1 MVGRSALLDMLEA
14 TRGPRDLLALA
25 SPINAAEAAAAQARR
40 YLELDRV
47 AGMHSAFSASQ
58 AGRHLGLD
66 GIAGAHSAFAASQAV
81 VDRLGALEALA
92 SSRWQREIRDLERG
106 RAEWDRLFKPS
117 EMDRAYEA
125 VEAIAKLATPS
136 AFERFTSDQDTLAR
150 RIASIQG
157 ASWWQQ
163 DVHLG
168 AFANAAAMS
177 GALLEVRGAD
187 FDLHKAATAF
197 LGDPIPGLPTLADH
211 RLFLNA
217 AGLWLPRRPLVR
229 RLSHHEKR
237 QRLQAKLKSSAPEQH
252 ILKALSLTHRYELLL
267 RDIIEQ
273 VMEAAFG
280 EDWHERLPSCGCNG
294 LLGKWRARQGSVL
307 DHADFA
313 DYIRIMTHE
322 EHYAAGFNV
331 GFPDKDALED
341 LLNQARKLRANSHHP
356 KPGQFTP
363 QDLRTLRLVWRQLAN
378 GFVIL
383 LPDEEFDY
391 RLG

>member
-1 MVGRSALLDMLEA
+1 MVGRNALLDILDA
-14 TRGPRDLLALA
+14 TRGARDLLAGA
-25 SPINAAEAAAAQARR
+25 NPISAAEAAASQARR
-40 YLELDRV
+40 YLELDRM
-47 AGMHSAFSASQ
+47 AGVHSAFAASQ
-58 AGRHLGLD
+58 TRGYLEPDRMG
-66 GIAGAHSAFAASQAV
+66 GVHSAFAASQAA
-81 VDRLGALEALA
+81 VDQFGTLEALVNP
-92 SSRWQREIRDLERG
+92 RWQREIRDLERG
-106 RAEWDRLFKPS
+106 RAEWDRTFKPW

-125 VEAIAKLATPS
+125 VNVIAKLAVPS
-136 AFERFTSDQDTLAR
+136 AFERFISDQDSLAR

-163 DVHLG
+163 DIHLG

-177 GALLEVRGAD
+177 DALIGVRGAD
-187 FDLHKAATAF
+187 FDLHRAATAF
-197 LGDPIPGLPTLADH
+197 LVEPIPGLPSLADH
-211 RLFLNA
+211 RLFLDA

-237 QRLQAKLKSSAPEQH
+237 QRLQAKLKSSAPGQH
-252 ILKALSLTHRYELLL
+252 VLKAHSLTHQYELVL
-267 RDIIEQ
+267 RDVIEQ

-294 LLGKWRARQGSVL
+294 LLGRWRARKGAIL

-331 GFPDKDALED
+331 GFPNIEALKD
-341 LLNQARKLRANSHHP
+341 LLSQARKLRANSHHP

-363 QDLRTLRLVWRQLAN
+363 QDLRTLRLVWRQLAS

-383 LPDEEFDY
+383 SPDEEFDY